1 MGESLEE
8 IGERLRFLLEQYK
21 QVELALGQDPQN
33 EELLNARKELQ
44 EIVTLTED
52 LYNIKKAESMPRP
65 PPVAAPPV
73 PAYHAAP
80 PAPTSAW
87 PAGGAPPPQPP
98 GAPFA
103 VGSRV
108 QAIYQADGLWYE
120 AVIDAITDD
129 GIYKITFLGYGNKQ
143 DTRLTEMREPVAAPP
158 PKPEGEKKKRTKVED
173 VFETNEAG
181 EFVVPK
187 NLQILPNDSDEVK
200 AKKKRKIKSL
210 KDKFRMRRA
219 EKARSEKQ
227 NTWKKF
233 ADKKATKRKVGFMT
247 GMRKESIFKTSDSFT
262 GKVGVTGSG
271 KEMTKQME
279 DIRVKYKKKMAVP
292 SPSALDANLG
302 SL

>member
-8 IGERLRFLLEQYK
+8 IGERLRLLLEQYK
-21 QVELALGQDPQN
+21 QVELAMGQDPQN
-33 EELLNARKELQ
+33 EELLNARKEFL

-52 LYNIKKAESMPRP
+52 LYNIKKAELMPPRP
-65 PPVAAPPV
+65 TAAAPPL
-73 PAYHAAP
+73 PAAHAP
-80 PAPTSAW
+80 PPPMPTSAW
-87 PAGGAPPPQPP
+87 PGAVAAG
-98 GAPFA
+98 PFA

-108 QAIYQADGLWYE
+108 QAIYRTDGLWYD

-129 GIYKITFLGYGNKQ
+129 GNYKITFLGYGNKQ
-143 DTRLTEMREPVAAPP
+143 DTKLAEMREPVAAPP
-158 PKPEGEKKKRTKVED
+158 KPEGGEKKKRAKMDD

-187 NLQILPNDSDEVK
+187 NLQILPNDSEEVK

-210 KDKFRMRRA
+210 KDKFRMKRA
-219 EKARSEKQ
+219 EKARSDKQ
-227 NTWKKF
+227 NSWKKF

-302 SL
+302 TL

>member
-8 IGERLRFLLEQYK
+8 IGERLRLLLEQYK

-33 EELLNARKELQ
+33 EELINARKEFL

-52 LYNIKKAESMPRP
+52 LYNIKKAELMPPRP
-65 PPVAAPPV
+65 PAAAPPL
-73 PAYHAAP
+73 PAAHAP
-80 PAPTSAW
+80 PPPMPTSAW
-87 PAGGAPPPQPP
+87 PDAAAAAG
-98 GAPFA
+98 PFV

-108 QAIYQADGLWYE
+108 QALYHTDGLWYD

-129 GIYKITFLGYGNKQ
+129 GTYKITFLGYGNKQ
-143 DTRLTEMREPVAAPP
+143 DTKLAEMREPVAAP
-158 PKPEGEKKKRTKVED
+158 PKPEGEKKKRPKMDD

-187 NLQILPNDSDEVK
+187 NLQILPNDSEEVK

-210 KDKFRMRRA
+210 KDKFRMKRA
-219 EKARSEKQ
+219 EKARSDKQ
-227 NTWKKF
+227 NSWKKF

-302 SL
+302 TL

>member
-8 IGERLRFLLEQYK
+8 IGERLRLLLEQYK
-21 QVELALGQDPQN
+21 QVELALSQDPQN

-52 LYNIKKAESMPRP
+52 LYNIKKAESMPPRP
-65 PPVAAPPV
+65 PTGAAPPL
-73 PAYHAAP
+73 PAAHAP
-80 PAPTSAW
+80 PPPMPTSAW
-87 PAGGAPPPQPP
+87 PGAVAAAGQ
-98 GAPFA
+98 FA

-108 QAIYQADGLWYE
+108 QAIYHTDGLWYD

-143 DTRLTEMREPVAAPP
+143 DTKLAEMREPVAAP
-158 PKPEGEKKKRTKVED
+158 PKPEGEKKKRPKMDD
-173 VFETNEAG
+173 VLETNEAG

-187 NLQILPNDSDEVK
+187 NLQILPNDSEEVK

-210 KDKFRMRRA
+210 KDKFRMKRA
-219 EKARSEKQ
+219 EKARSDKQ
-227 NTWKKF
+227 NSWKKF
-233 ADKKATKRKVGFMT
+233 ADKKATKGKVGFMT

-302 SL
+302 TL